1 MVILKSLQ
9 EIEKI
14 HKAGLIVADVLT
26 GIRERIRPGIS
37 GWRLR
42 TG

>member
-14 HKAGLIVADVLT
+14 HKAGLIVADVLM
-26 GIRERIRPGIS
+26 GYPGTDQAGHQHS
-37 GWRLR
+37 GAR
-42 TG
+42 